1 MTMKKIGLYLTTL
14 VLAPWVSPVHADP
27 TFPSSLLDWT
37 VITVGG
43 SNYVDVETDN
53 VDAQAYAAPMPNYY
67 DLVGSI
73 GSISNATAYTARD
86 AANLMFRVRVD
97 DQPVAGMSV
106 YAVLL
111 NTDGDDFVDYI
122 LQIDDANDLR
132 VEIVQTSTDYGPSS
146 SPTWG
151 GVSQL
156 QNVASNQV
164 TVGAIGTWSQYVLA
178 NTALGGDGDYFV
190 DIAISWSDFAAM
202 TSLTGS
208 DQFSVAFAT
217 SSQHINLN
225 KDKPDGGWS
234 DLLTVPEPSTWVCVL
249 LPFAGLALRRRCR
262 RA

>member
-1 MTMKKIGLYLTTL
+1 MNRKNLGLCLATI
-14 VLAPWVSPVHADP
+14 VLAFCASPIHAVP
-27 TFPSSLLDWT
+27 LFPSSLLDWT

-53 VDAQAYAAPMPNYY
+53 VDAQAYAAPLPDYY
-67 DLVGSI
+67 DLVGAA
-73 GSISNATAYTARD
+73 GFSNATAYTAQD
-86 AANLMFRVRVD
+86 DENLMFRIRVD
-97 DQPVAGMSV
+97 DQPSSVNSV
-106 YAVLL
+106 YAVLI
-111 NTDGDDFVDYI
+111 NSDGDDFVDYI
-122 LQIDDANDLR
+122 LQLDDASDER

-151 GVSQL
+151 GLGDL
-156 QNVASNQV
+156 QNVAGSQV
-164 TVGAIGTWSQYVLA
+164 TVGAVGTWSQYVLA
-178 NTALGGDGDYFV
+178 NTSLGGDGDYFV

-234 DLLTVPEPSTWVCVL
+234 DLLTVPEPSAAIALPALGIL
-249 LPFAGLALRRRCR
+249 LFMVRRRR